1 MDFLND
7 ADDTA
12 TLWRYMDLSKF
23 LDLILHKKLVF
34 PRYDKFED
42 PFEGYAS
49 NFMELV
55 RKELQNNGFEDGG
68 LNFGGSCF
76 SDFVDISNHYA
87 YVSCWHH
94 NDHESAGMW
103 KLYCS
108 TPESLAIK
116 TSVEAL
122 KKSLSKNKEY
132 NLIFSKVTYDSK
144 LEGYAIKD
152 LSNVNVFNAL
162 LMKRESFDHE
172 KEYRILLID
181 NADRVKV
188 LESHHQKCEDE
199 MNAWFDEREIQ
210 IQELKKTGH
219 SLSKAEL
226 TSKVSELI
234 MEKYIPT
241 GTNLNIII
249 SELKKNRPIIKTVD
263 LDLNTLIE
271 EIVIA
276 PYAPSWFVRT
286 IEKLIS
292 DLGYNFKVSQSKL
305 YELS

>member
-1 MDFLND
+1 M
-7 ADDTA
+7 
-12 TLWRYMDLSKF
+12 
-23 LDLILHKKLVF
+23 
-34 PRYDKFED
+34 
-42 PFEGYAS
+42 
-49 NFMELV
+49 
-55 RKELQNNGFEDGG
+55 
-68 LNFGGSCF
+68 
-76 SDFVDISNHYA
+76 
-87 YVSCWHH
+87 
-94 NDHESAGMW
+94 
-103 KLYCS
+103 
-108 TPESLAIK
+108 
-116 TSVEAL
+116 
-122 KKSLSKNKEY
+122 
-132 NLIFSKVTYDSK
+132 TYDSK

-241 GTNLNIII
+241 GTNLNIVI

-276 PYAPSWFVRT
+276 PYAP
-286 IEKLIS
+286 IAK
-292 DLGYNFKVSQSKL
+292 Y
-305 YELS
+305 